1 MRLKRIKTTIC
12 IAFAILLEI
21 NASSQ
26 SVDSIYYTLIDEEDV
41 LTACEEVIEYD
52 SYYYAFIQNI
62 IDPISH
68 FSTILIYDKE
78 LNLIQRKR
86 IMLGDSNMI
95 VKVLKH
101 QNALWC
107 FGIIRTDIGDKVFS
121 AKLDQD
127 FNVILQPIIYY
138 MNDSLNYAVNDA
150 IVNEKNQFVWLI
162 YGKQNE
168 LLLLDSTGLTIK
180 TLSLEAISACGTVEE
195 FQGNY
200 IVDLGKKFYVI
211 DKESFSVIDSVE
223 TNIQSIYPIGNLLK
237 LNDSVFIRS
246 AEFSNSTPE
255 VSERDMAILFYNKN
269 FDVIRQVN
277 IGQAGFMDEYGY
289 SNLDFKSKDSIY
301 YAYSTRLSSPSKP
314 SAVSIAC
321 MNEKGDKHFDYKIII
336 PHDSNT
342 VKRICGIVATSDGG
356 CLVHGISIRYV
367 YVGSG
372 DTGQFK
378 GFILKYNPQWKKSS
392 IMYIQDEKDI
402 MIYPNPAANQ
412 LNINAYESNI
422 LDVLMYDI
430 MGKEIKRYSI
440 NANKTTLDIS
450 ALHSGLYVLKIKT
463 EEGLL
468 TRKVQIIR

>member
-255 VSERDMAILFYNKN
+255 VSERDMAILF
-269 FDVIRQVN
+269 I
-277 IGQAGFMDEYGY
+277 I
-289 SNLDFKSKDSIY
+289 
-301 YAYSTRLSSPSKP
+301 
-314 SAVSIAC
+314 
-321 MNEKGDKHFDYKIII
+321 KI
-336 PHDSNT
+336 
-342 VKRICGIVATSDGG
+342 
-356 CLVHGISIRYV
+356 
-367 YVGSG
+367 
-372 DTGQFK
+372 
-378 GFILKYNPQWKKSS
+378 
-392 IMYIQDEKDI
+392 
-402 MIYPNPAANQ
+402 
-412 LNINAYESNI
+412 
-422 LDVLMYDI
+422 LM
-430 MGKEIKRYSI
+430 
-440 NANKTTLDIS
+440 
-450 ALHSGLYVLKIKT
+450 
-463 EEGLL
+463 
-468 TRKVQIIR
+468 